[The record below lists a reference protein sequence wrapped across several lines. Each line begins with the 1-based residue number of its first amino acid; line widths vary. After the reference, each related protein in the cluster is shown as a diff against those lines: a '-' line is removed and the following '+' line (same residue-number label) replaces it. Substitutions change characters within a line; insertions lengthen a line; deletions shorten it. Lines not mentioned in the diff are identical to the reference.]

1 MLSVYRHFRVWR
13 LLLAT
18 TLLLGF
24 STLSHSEDNI
34 PENTA
39 AQPETRNGIVAR
51 AVFTTQ
57 IVDREP
63 VDELTEL
70 ANDSERIYFFT
81 DLRGMAG
88 QIITHQ
94 WEYDGKV
101 MADVKFKVGS
111 GSRWRVYSSKNLL
124 PVWTGEW
131 TVSVI
136 DENGTSLNV
145 STFTYTTASTP
156 DPATSTEQPQK

>member
-81 DLRGMAG
+81 DFQCL
-88 QIITHQ
+88 
-94 WEYDGKV
+94 D
-101 MADVKFKVGS
+101 
-111 GSRWRVYSSKNLL
+111 
-124 PVWTGEW
+124 
-131 TVSVI
+131 
-136 DENGTSLNV
+136 
-145 STFTYTTASTP
+145 
-156 DPATSTEQPQK
+156 